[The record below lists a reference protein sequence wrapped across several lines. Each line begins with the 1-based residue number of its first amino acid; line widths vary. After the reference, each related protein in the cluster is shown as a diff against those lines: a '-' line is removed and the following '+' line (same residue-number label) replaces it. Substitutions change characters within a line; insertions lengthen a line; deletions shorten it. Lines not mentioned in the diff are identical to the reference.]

1 MCHIWVDIIHFMLK
15 TKVLLLFFLL
25 IGSFY
30 FSAAQQLKAF
40 TVKGFVMD
48 DNDLPIS
55 GVSVSVLNK
64 NTGTVTNDSGYFIIK
79 FSSTQS
85 VAVVFSH
92 TGYNT
97 LRKLI
102 SPKNRNDSL
111 TIHLEK
117 DVTNLGEVII
127 KDERVRRESGRVEI
141 NADKAI
147 LNPSPISGIES
158 LLKIFVGSSNELTS
172 QYSVRGGSYD
182 ENLIYVNDFEVFRP
196 YLIKSGQQEGLS
208 FINPE
213 MTGNVKF
220 YNGGFQSKYGDKMS
234 SVLDITYRKPKKF
247 GGSAYVGL
255 LEQGLHLEGISK
267 NKKITYEFGV
277 RNRSNKNLLSGQTTK
292 GNYIPSSSDLQSLI
306 TWQCSK
312 KWQMELFANFSTT
325 KFELYPQEAQLTSS
339 VFTPLYTENIGLDIY
354 FQGQEKDAYQTNFI
368 GYAATQQV
376 NKNLKLKWMLSH
388 FNNNETENV
397 DITGAYVFGNR
408 DFDNS
413 SATYGSII
421 NPLGAGAYQNFSR
434 NTLEIGVWNASHK
447 GTLELG
453 KQVIMWG
460 NSFES
465 QTINDKLNEWKY
477 TDSAGYSLPYST
489 HGFNFTDVVKA
500 QNNINLF
507 RMTGYVQ
514 DNIQLKDS
522 NDVAMQV
529 GVRYNYNNLNKE
541 FFLSPR
547 AGLSY
552 KPKRWTKD
560 VILKMSAGLYYQP
573 PFYRE
578 MRLPDGSL
586 NTGLKAQKSW
596 QVSGGFDYNF
606 KLNNRPARFTTEAYY
621 KNLWDVALYD
631 LDNVSL
637 QYVGNNNA
645 KAYALGLETRLYTE
659 LVKDA
664 ESWISFGIMNSME
677 KPDNMFYYQYKNKED
692 SIITANTTDKVV
704 ADSLKTKLGWVRR
717 PTDRLLTFG
726 LFLQDYLNT
735 NKNFK
740 VYLNTLYGS
749 NMPYSIPG
757 NVKYRDALIIEP
769 YIRVDI
775 GFSALL
781 LDKETGPHRSHSP
794 FRNFE
799 SIWASL
805 EVFNL
810 IDRQNT
816 ISYMMIKDYQNNTF
830 AMPNRLTPRMLNLK
844 LVVKW

>member
-1 MCHIWVDIIHFMLK
+1 MCHIWFDFIHFMLK
-15 TKVLLLFFLL
+15 TKFILLFILL
-25 IGSFY
+25 TGSFY
-30 FSAAQQLKAF
+30 FVAAQQLKAF
-40 TVKGFVMD
+40 AVKGSVLD

-64 NTGTVTNDSGYFIIK
+64 NTGTVTNDSGYFNIK

-85 VAVVFSH
+85 VAVVFTH

-117 DVTNLGEVII
+117 DVTNLGDVVI
-127 KDERVRRESGRVEI
+127 KDERVRREAGRIEL

-234 SVLDITYRKPKKF
+234 SVLDITYRKPKTF

-368 GYAATQQV
+368 GYSATKQV

-397 DITGAYVFGNR
+397 DITGAYIFGNR

-413 SATYGSII
+413 SASYGSII

-434 NTLEIGVWNASHK
+434 NSLEIGVWNATHK
-447 GTLELG
+447 GTLERG
-453 KQVIMWG
+453 KQLIMWG

-465 QTINDKLNEWKY
+465 QTISDKLNEWKY

-489 HGFNFTDVVKA
+489 HSFNFTDVVKS
-500 QNNINLF
+500 QNDINLF
-507 RMTGYVQ
+507 RITGYVQ

-522 NDVAMQV
+522 NDVTMQL
-529 GVRYNYNNLNKE
+529 GVRYNYNNLNNE

-578 MRLPDGSL
+578 MRMHNGSL

-596 QVSGGFDYNF
+596 QISGGFDYNF
-606 KLNNRPARFTTEAYY
+606 KLNNRPARLTTEAYY

-664 ESWISFGIMNSME
+664 ESWVSFGIMNSME

-692 SIITANTTDKVV
+692 SIITGNTVDKVV
-704 ADSLKTKLGWVRR
+704 ADSIKNKLGWIRR
-717 PTDRLLTFG
+717 PTDRLLTLG

-794 FRNFE
+794 FKNLQ

-816 ISYMMIKDYQNNTF
+816 ISYMLIKDYQNNTF